1 MRKASLTLRVTIG
14 QLVAP
19 TSLTLRV
26 TIVAVNNPRPGLR
39 LPPPT
44 PGPAPLNLP
53 HLHLGPVSVGFPV
66 TQAALSG
73 YSDWPMRR
81 IARRFGAAYTLC
93 EVMLDQFV
101 VNVTKGNK
109 AKRFLRVGDDEH
121 PCGAQLMGAVP
132 ETFPPAALKLVEA
145 GFDVIDLNFGCPVK
159 KVLGR
164 CRGGFLLSD
173 PPTALAI
180 VARVREALPAGVPL
194 TVKMRRGMDDSQ
206 ESRAKFFEIFDGAFR
221 LGAAAVTVHGRTVRQ
236 RYEGTSSR
244 EFLAEVKRYAGNR
257 TVLGSG
263 DLFTA
268 RDCLDMLRETGVD
281 GVAVARGAIGNPW
294 IFQQVR
300 ALAEGLTLPPPSLFQ
315 QREVIAEHYRL
326 AEELYGPRR
335 ACRVMRKFGIK
346 YAHLHPASREVR
358 DAFVAVTKPADWR
371 AVLVRWYAEDLPG
384 VVPGPAVDGYYG

>member
-1 MRKASLTLRVTIG
+1 
-14 QLVAP
+14 
-19 TSLTLRV
+19 
-26 TIVAVNNPRPGLR
+26 
-39 LPPPT
+39 
-44 PGPAPLNLP
+44 
-53 HLHLGPVSVGFPV
+53 
-66 TQAALSG
+66 
-73 YSDWPMRR
+73 MRR

-93 EVMLDQFV
+93 EVMLDEFV

-109 AKRFLRVGDDEH
+109 AKRFLRVGDNEH

-132 ETFPPAALKLVEA
+132 ETFPPAALKLVAA

-180 VARVREALPAGVPL
+180 VAKVRDALPADVPL

-206 ESRAKFFEIFDGAFR
+206 ESRDKFFEIFDGVFR
-221 LGAAAVTVHGRTVRQ
+221 LGAVAVTVHGRTVRQ

-244 EFLAEVKRYAGNR
+244 EFLAEVKRHAGNR

-268 RDCLDMLRETGVD
+268 RDCLDLLSVTGVD

-294 IFQQVR
+294 IFPAGPRLGRRRNAATAEPGRTARADRR
-300 ALAEGLTLPPPSLFQ
+300 ALPACGGALRSAAGVPGDAEVRHQVCPAAP
-315 QREVIAEHYRL
+315 RL
-326 AEELYGPRR
+326 RAGPRR
-335 ACRVMRKFGIK
+335 LRGR
-346 YAHLHPASREVR
+346 H
-358 DAFVAVTKPADWR
+358 R
-371 AVLVRWYAEDLPG
+371 AGRLAGGVGSLVCHSSQWARLK
-384 VVPGPAVDGYYG
+384 